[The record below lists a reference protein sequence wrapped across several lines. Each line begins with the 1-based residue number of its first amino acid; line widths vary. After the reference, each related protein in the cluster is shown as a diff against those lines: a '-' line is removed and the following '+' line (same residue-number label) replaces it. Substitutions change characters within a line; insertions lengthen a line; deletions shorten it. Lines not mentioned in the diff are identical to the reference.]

1 MVAKSDLFAVRLV
14 LDVGAGREE
23 TRNDVVC
30 DLVLDTLVL
39 SLGVDDG
46 LCGVAMKSGSPRS
59 SSSSL
64 TSSAATHVQAHGEI
78 SSSSSSS
85 SSYSASESSA
95 TAKWPRAGGRN
106 FGRACHPLRPTL
118 WLHVYLFGGHV
129 NRVPDSE
136 CCFCECP
143 FFPVTFSFL
152 RFRNR
157 DQQYREPEY
166 IFRFPISSSL
176 YYEAQIMTNCSVPEC
191 VWINCMICF

>member
-1 MVAKSDLFAVRLV
+1 MEPQGSRPSERSGV
-14 LDVGAGREE
+14 LRVGWNSERF
-23 TRNDVVC
+23 
-30 DLVLDTLVL
+30 
-39 SLGVDDG
+39 VDDLTG
-46 LCGVAMKSGSPRS
+46 L
-59 SSSSL
+59 
-64 TSSAATHVQAHGEI
+64 
-78 SSSSSSS
+78 
-85 SSYSASESSA
+85 
-95 TAKWPRAGGRN
+95 
-106 FGRACHPLRPTL
+106 PLPPAL

-176 YYEAQIMTNCSVPEC
+176 YYEAQIMTNCSVPVG
-191 VWINCMICF
+191 VWINCMSYFSFVQI